1 MPKHLCRSATMPSRL
16 TLALID
22 DMTSHSRGVAG
33 FMEERIALLHR
44 APEAQLSGEQAEP
57 GREQQLS

>member
-1 MPKHLCRSATMPSRL
+1 MPSRL